1 MKDTVRDI
9 DILITS
15 SSPHDV
21 MKTFVHLPDVKEV
34 LMHGPTK
41 SSIMTGE
48 GIQVDLR
55 VVEEES
61 FGAAL
66 AYFTGSKEHNIRLRE
81 MAVKK
86 GLKINEYGIFREKDN
101 KNSEAKTRKTST
113 TYSGFNTSSLK

>member
-1 MKDTVRDI
+1 
-9 DILITS
+9 
-15 SSPHDV
+15 
-21 MKTFVHLPDVKEV
+21 
-34 LMHGPTK
+34 MHGSTK
-41 SSIMTGE
+41 SSIITRE

-86 GLKINEYGIFREKDN
+86 GLKINEYGIFREKD
-101 KNSEAKTRKTST
+101 
-113 TYSGFNTSSLK
+113 

>member
-1 MKDTVRDI
+1 MQ
-9 DILITS
+9 
-15 SSPHDV
+15 
-21 MKTFVHLPDVKEV
+21 
-34 LMHGPTK
+34 GPTK
-41 SSIMTGE
+41 SSIITGE

-101 KNSEAKTRKTST
+101 KKLGGKNEEDIYNILGLQYVQPEMREDRGEIEAALNKALQD
-113 TYSGFNTSSLK
+113 SLSLQT